1 MIAAKLQNMTW
12 VLAQFYV
19 IANSYVQSCCVVNCS
34 PIRVL
39 QQYDNR
45 PAISGTRPKTENFK
59 ELGRSTLS
67 HSLPPMSSSHSPL
80 QSALLYRFFYHMH
93 LLPPPLT
100 SGRDSNLT
108 KLYLIIVKNFRQRQV
123 ATCL

>member
-1 MIAAKLQNMTW
+1 MLTFNLVVLLNVVQLEYYSNMI
-12 VLAQFYV
+12 
-19 IANSYVQSCCVVNCS
+19 I
-34 PIRVL
+34 
-39 QQYDNR
+39 DNR
-45 PAISGTRPKTENFK
+45 SAISGTRPKTENFK

-67 HSLPPMSSSHSPL
+67 HYLPPISSSHSPL

-93 LLPPPLT
+93 LLAPPLT
-100 SGRDSNLT
+100 SAPASNLT